1 MAVALVGGA
10 AIGALFGVLYD
21 VVKESMGRTV
31 MQYKPLLEDLKFTL
45 DCLRPRIIQEIGDHN
60 VALGLPNDD
69 IERLQQQMEEGIKLV
84 GRLSKLSMW
93 NCYVLCS
100 CCKCSK
106 PSYTDRL
113 IQLDR
118 SLRAL
123 LEVLRLQEARDM
135 KENLLLNRKIYEK
148 QDELATRQ
156 SEILKIAG
164 EILRAQQEDKGVQ
177 ELSGSSAQTVV
188 QEQIGGS
195 GVQQAASR
203 GGAALGA
210 VFEVLFSA
218 VQQTKEK
225 TRMFKRI
232 LGHLESTLD
241 SIKPLIEEIAE
252 YNKVLH
258 LTEEELESFRVEM
271 ENGVELVRKCSKVSL
286 WARNKKYEYTN
297 KLLGLDESLQRLKNI
312 LRVQLTRDARE
323 TLVSVT
329 NIETE
334 TMKIEESGIK
344 QHDQTESRRPLV
356 ELPSGDGESSGSGV
370 ETTSHEKNGEN
381 GGQQMA
387 PSGGGVGAAVLGA
400 VLARDARE
408 SLDSIRNIEA
418 VINQIEGSGV
428 VKLQN
433 EAKDSCE
440 VPAAMAK
447 SAVGLNAL
455 RVEGTRDV
463 TETLDPEANIMVG
476 WQKVEESW
484 VAQSKTEHPSRT
496 VGLDA
501 MNMQV
506 GARSTEETSV
516 SDVKAGLKRIQ
527 GKEVIKLDA
536 PFRELKED
544 VLKDG
549 EDEELDEHHHDRK
562 KKGAESVTGASGDG
576 MAICKA
582 DGCAVDL
589 SDAKAYNRRHRVCE
603 LHSKAPLVIVSGLKR
618 RFCHKCSRFH
628 DLLEFDDTK
637 QSCRRHLP
645 YIERNGTGTSLK
657 DVSGAIDTVI
667 SRIEWSGVVQSQN
680 DQSEIKG
687 SYEVVE
693 ATPPAVGLN
702 VPSVKGTRDA
712 KETLRTSAS
721 NTEAGLEQIQGKNV
735 LDSEPLY
742 AEYKETEYVPP
753 SVTVGLDVLLRGL
766 KRFLL
771 NDEVSAVVLT
781 GPQGSG
787 KTTLAK
793 YFCEDEE
800 VKAIFKNNI
809 FFVLVSKNPS
819 LSLMVQTLYQQ
830 IEPKGFQIPVLQDE
844 SIALEW
850 LRQFFME
857 TALHPSVLVLDDVW
871 PGSESLLDEFDEFKT
886 PNYKIMVT
894 SRSEFPA
901 FGFPY
906 YLKSLNDED
915 ENTLSRQ
922 SDTDIYSLDDEFL
935 SVTFDDKSLIDHF
948 PDSSASYLGDRS
960 SHVSTAIGPK
970 DQFQDSSASTLGD
983 KSSCIPK
990 DAGTMSPLDNPVKSR
1005 KKVVFKADF
1014 NEHKKKKALKAVSH
1028 IEGVDSIGWNSQNQ
1042 RLTVVGQE
1050 LDLVLIL
1057 VRLRK
1062 VASNAEIIYV
1072 GPMDQFQD
1080 SSASTLGDKSSCI
1093 PKDAG
1098 IMSPLDNPVKSRK
1111 KVVFK
1116 ASFNEHKKKKAL
1128 KAVSDIEG
1136 VDSIGWDSQNQ
1147 RLTVVGQE
1155 LDPVLILV
1163 RLRKIASDAEIISVG
1178 PMDQFQDSS
1187 ASTLGD
1193 KSSCIPKDAG
1203 IMSPLDNPVKSRKK
1217 VVFKASFNEH
1227 KKKEALKAVSDIE
1240 GVDSIGWDSQNQRL
1254 TVDGQ
1259 ELDPVLILVRLR
1271 KIASNAEIIS
1281 LGPMDQFQDSSA
1293 STLGDKSSCIPK
1305 DAGTMSPLDNPV
1317 KSRKKVVFKASFN
1330 EHKKKEALKAVS
1342 DIEGV
1347 DSIGWTSQNQRL
1359 TVVGQE
1365 LDPVLILVRLRKIA
1379 SNAEIL
1385 SVGRAK
1391 EWIKRDRKQTIQ
1403 PHHAHYPVEQKE
1415 SSVLA

>member
-164 EILRAQQEDKGVQ
+164 EILRVQQEDKGVQ

-195 GVQQAASR
+195 GVQQAASINR

-241 SIKPLIEEIAE
+241 SIKPLIEEIAQ

-271 ENGVELVRKCSKVSL
+271 EMGVELVRKCSKVSL
-286 WARNKKYEYTN
+286 WASNKKYEYTN
-297 KLLGLDESLQRLKNI
+297 KLLGLDESLRRLINI
-312 LRVQLTRDARE
+312 LRVQLARDATE
-323 TLVSVT
+323 SLVSVT
-329 NIETE
+329 NIETV
-334 TMKIEESGIK
+334 TMKIEESGII
-344 QHDQTESRRPLV
+344 QYDPLV
-356 ELPSGDGESSGSGV
+356 ELPSGDGGESSGSGA
-370 ETTSHEKNGEN
+370 ETTPHEQNGEN

-387 PSGGGVGAAVLGA
+387 PSGGVGAAARGA
-400 VLARDARE
+400 ALARDVRE
-408 SLDSIRNIEA
+408 SLVSVSNIEA

-433 EAKDSCE
+433 EQNEAKGSCE

-455 RVEGTRDV
+455 RVEGTRDL
-463 TETLDPEANIMVG
+463 TETLDPEANIKVG
-476 WQKVEESW
+476 WQNVEESW
-484 VAQSKTEHPSRT
+484 VAQGKTEHPSCT

-506 GARSTEETSV
+506 GARSMEETSV
-516 SDVKAGLKRIQ
+516 SDVEAGLKRIQ
-527 GKEVIKLDA
+527 GKEVSEPDA

-544 VLKDG
+544 VLKDE
-549 EDEELDEHHHDRK
+549 EDEELDEQVEDHHDRK

-589 SDAKAYNRRHRVCE
+589 SDAKVYNRRHRVCE

-618 RFCHKCSRFH
+618 RFCHNCSRFH
-628 DLLEFDDTK
+628 DLSEFDDTK
-637 QSCRRHLP
+637 QSCRRHVP
-645 YIERNGTGTSLK
+645 YIERDGTGTQVK
-657 DVSGAIDTVI
+657 DVSGDIDTVI

-680 DQSEIKG
+680 DQSEIKD

-702 VPSVKGTRDA
+702 VPSVKGPRDA

-721 NTEAGLEQIQGKNV
+721 NTEAGLEQIQGKDV

-753 SVTVGLDVLLRGL
+753 SVTVGLHVLLRGL

-830 IEPKGFQIPVLQDE
+830 IEPKGFQIPALQDE

-871 PGSESLLDEFDEFKT
+871 PGSESLLDKFDEFKT

-894 SRSEFPA
+894 SWSEFPA

-922 SDTDIYSLDDEFL
+922 SDTDIDSLDDEFL
-935 SVTFDDKSLIDHF
+935 SVTFDNKSLIDHF

-960 SHVSTAIGPK
+960 SHVSTAIGPM
-970 DQFQDSSASTLGD
+970 DQFQDSPASTLGV

-990 DAGTMSPLDNPVKSR
+990 DAGTM
-1005 KKVVFKADF
+1005 
-1014 NEHKKKKALKAVSH
+1014 VS
-1028 IEGVDSIGWNSQNQ
+1028 S
-1042 RLTVVGQE
+1042 
-1050 LDLVLIL
+1050 
-1057 VRLRK
+1057 
-1062 VASNAEIIYV
+1062 
-1072 GPMDQFQD
+1072 
-1080 SSASTLGDKSSCI
+1080 
-1093 PKDAG
+1093 
-1098 IMSPLDNPVKSRK
+1098 
-1111 KVVFK
+1111 
-1116 ASFNEHKKKKAL
+1116 
-1128 KAVSDIEG
+1128 
-1136 VDSIGWDSQNQ
+1136 
-1147 RLTVVGQE
+1147 
-1155 LDPVLILV
+1155 
-1163 RLRKIASDAEIISVG
+1163 
-1178 PMDQFQDSS
+1178 
-1187 ASTLGD
+1187 
-1193 KSSCIPKDAG
+1193 
-1203 IMSPLDNPVKSRKK
+1203 
-1217 VVFKASFNEH
+1217 
-1227 KKKEALKAVSDIE
+1227 
-1240 GVDSIGWDSQNQRL
+1240 
-1254 TVDGQ
+1254 
-1259 ELDPVLILVRLR
+1259 
-1271 KIASNAEIIS
+1271 
-1281 LGPMDQFQDSSA
+1281 
-1293 STLGDKSSCIPK
+1293 
-1305 DAGTMSPLDNPV
+1305 
-1317 KSRKKVVFKASFN
+1317 
-1330 EHKKKEALKAVS
+1330 
-1342 DIEGV
+1342 
-1347 DSIGWTSQNQRL
+1347 
-1359 TVVGQE
+1359 
-1365 LDPVLILVRLRKIA
+1365 
-1379 SNAEIL
+1379 
-1385 SVGRAK
+1385 
-1391 EWIKRDRKQTIQ
+1391 
-1403 PHHAHYPVEQKE
+1403 
-1415 SSVLA
+1415 

>member
-177 ELSGSSAQTVV
+177 ELSGSGAQTVV

-195 GVQQAASR
+195 GVQQAASINR

-258 LTEEELESFRVEM
+258 LTEEELESFRGEM
-271 ENGVELVRKCSKVSL
+271 ETGVELVRKCSKVSL
-286 WARNKKYEYTN
+286 WASNKKYEYTN
-297 KLLGLDESLQRLKNI
+297 KLLGLDESLQRLINI
-312 LRVQLTRDARE
+312 LRVQLARDVTE
-323 TLVSVT
+323 SLVSVT
-329 NIETE
+329 NIDTV
-334 TMKIEESGIK
+334 TMKIEESGII
-344 QHDQTESRRPLV
+344 QYDPLV
-356 ELPSGDGESSGSGV
+356 ELPSGDGGESSGSGA
-370 ETTSHEKNGEN
+370 ETTPHEQNGEN

-387 PSGGGVGAAVLGA
+387 PSGGGVGAAALGA
-400 VLARDARE
+400 ALARDVRE
-408 SLDSIRNIEA
+408 SLVSVSNIEA

-433 EAKDSCE
+433 EQNEAKGSCE

-455 RVEGTRDV
+455 SVEGTRDL
-463 TETLDPEANIMVG
+463 TETLDPEANIKVG
-476 WQKVEESW
+476 WQNVEESW
-484 VAQSKTEHPSRT
+484 VAQGKTEHPSCT

-506 GARSTEETSV
+506 GARSMEETSV
-516 SDVKAGLKRIQ
+516 SDVEAGLKQIQ
-527 GKEVIKLDA
+527 GKEVSEPDA

-544 VLKDG
+544 VLKDE
-549 EDEELDEHHHDRK
+549 EDEELDEQVEDHHDRK

-589 SDAKAYNRRHRVCE
+589 SDAKVYNRRHRVCE

-628 DLLEFDDTK
+628 DLSEFDDTK

-645 YIERNGTGTSLK
+645 YIGTQVK
-657 DVSGAIDTVI
+657 DVSGDIDTVI
-667 SRIEWSGVVQSQN
+667 GRIEWSGVVQSQN
-680 DQSEIKG
+680 DQSEIKD

-702 VPSVKGTRDA
+702 VPSVKGRRDV
-712 KETLRTSAS
+712 KETVQTSAS
-721 NTEAGLEQIQGKNV
+721 NTEAGLKQIKGKDV
-735 LDSEPLY
+735 LDFEPPY
-742 AEYKETEYVPP
+742 AEYKETEYIAS

-766 KRFLL
+766 KRSLL

-793 YFCEDEE
+793 YFCADEE
-800 VKAIFKNNI
+800 VKNIFKSNI

-830 IEPKGFQIPVLQDE
+830 IEPKGFQIPALQDE
-844 SIALEW
+844 SIALHW

-871 PGSESLLDEFDEFKT
+871 PGSESLLDKFDEFKT

-915 ENTLSRQ
+915 EMTLSRQ
-922 SDTDIYSLDDEFL
+922 SHTDIESLDEFL
-935 SVTFDDKSLIDHF
+935 SWVSLPSSVTFDDESPIDHF
-948 PDSSASYLGDRS
+948 PDSSASDLGGRS
-960 SHVSTAIGPK
+960 SDVSTA
-970 DQFQDSSASTLGD
+970 
-983 KSSCIPK
+983 
-990 DAGTMSPLDNPVKSR
+990 SR
-1005 KKVVFKADF
+1005 
-1014 NEHKKKKALKAVSH
+1014 
-1028 IEGVDSIGWNSQNQ
+1028 
-1042 RLTVVGQE
+1042 
-1050 LDLVLIL
+1050 
-1057 VRLRK
+1057 
-1062 VASNAEIIYV
+1062 
-1072 GPMDQFQD
+1072 PMDQFQD

-1098 IMSPLDNPVKSRK
+1098 AK
-1111 KVVFK
+1111 KYMRQKVLIKVSLK
-1116 ASFNEHKKKKAL
+1116 EYEKKKAM
-1128 KAVSDIEG
+1128 KVVSAVKG
-1136 VDSIGWDSQNQ
+1136 VSSVSWDSNHQT
-1147 RLTVVGQE
+1147 LTVVGE
-1155 LDPVLILV
+1155 GIDAVLMV
-1163 RLRKIASDAEIISVG
+1163 KKLRKIAFATIISI
-1178 PMDQFQDSS
+1178 DSVE
-1187 ASTLGD
+1187 
-1193 KSSCIPKDAG
+1193 P
-1203 IMSPLDNPVKSRKK
+1203 
-1217 VVFKASFNEH
+1217 
-1227 KKKEALKAVSDIE
+1227 
-1240 GVDSIGWDSQNQRL
+1240 
-1254 TVDGQ
+1254 
-1259 ELDPVLILVRLR
+1259 
-1271 KIASNAEIIS
+1271 
-1281 LGPMDQFQDSSA
+1281 
-1293 STLGDKSSCIPK
+1293 
-1305 DAGTMSPLDNPV
+1305 
-1317 KSRKKVVFKASFN
+1317 
-1330 EHKKKEALKAVS
+1330 
-1342 DIEGV
+1342 
-1347 DSIGWTSQNQRL
+1347 
-1359 TVVGQE
+1359 
-1365 LDPVLILVRLRKIA
+1365 
-1379 SNAEIL
+1379 
-1385 SVGRAK
+1385 AK
-1391 EWIKRDRKQTIQ
+1391 ENIEKDRKQTIK
-1403 PHHAHYPVEQKE
+1403 PPLYAFPR
-1415 SSVLA
+1415 

>member
-164 EILRAQQEDKGVQ
+164 EILRVQQEDKGVQ

-195 GVQQAASR
+195 GVQQAASINR

-241 SIKPLIEEIAE
+241 SIKPLIEEIAQ

-271 ENGVELVRKCSKVSL
+271 EMGVELVRKCSKVSL
-286 WARNKKYEYTN
+286 WASNKKYEYTN
-297 KLLGLDESLQRLKNI
+297 KLLGLDESLRRLINI
-312 LRVQLTRDARE
+312 LRVQLARDATE
-323 TLVSVT
+323 SLVSVT
-329 NIETE
+329 NIETV
-334 TMKIEESGIK
+334 TMKIEESGII
-344 QHDQTESRRPLV
+344 QYDPLV
-356 ELPSGDGESSGSGV
+356 ELPSGDGGESSGSGA
-370 ETTSHEKNGEN
+370 ETTPHEQNGEN

-387 PSGGGVGAAVLGA
+387 PSGGVGAAARGA
-400 VLARDARE
+400 ALARDVRE
-408 SLDSIRNIEA
+408 SLVSVSNIEA

-433 EAKDSCE
+433 EQNEAKGSCE

-455 RVEGTRDV
+455 RVEGTRDL
-463 TETLDPEANIMVG
+463 TETLDPEANIKVG
-476 WQKVEESW
+476 WQNVEESW
-484 VAQSKTEHPSRT
+484 VAQGKTEHPSCT

-506 GARSTEETSV
+506 GARSMEETSV
-516 SDVKAGLKRIQ
+516 SDVEAGLKRIQ
-527 GKEVIKLDA
+527 GKEVSEPDA

-544 VLKDG
+544 VLKDE
-549 EDEELDEHHHDRK
+549 EDEELDEQVEDHHDRK

-589 SDAKAYNRRHRVCE
+589 SDAKVYNRRHRVCE

-618 RFCHKCSRFH
+618 RFCHNCSRFH
-628 DLLEFDDTK
+628 DLSEFDDTK
-637 QSCRRHLP
+637 QSCRRHVP
-645 YIERNGTGTSLK
+645 YIERDGTGTQVK
-657 DVSGAIDTVI
+657 DVSGDIDTVI

-680 DQSEIKG
+680 DQSEIKD

-702 VPSVKGTRDA
+702 VPSVKGPRDA

-721 NTEAGLEQIQGKNV
+721 NTEAGLEQIQGKDV

-753 SVTVGLDVLLRGL
+753 SVTVGLHVLLRGL

-830 IEPKGFQIPVLQDE
+830 IEPKGFQIPALQDE

-871 PGSESLLDEFDEFKT
+871 PGSESLLDKFDEFKT

-894 SRSEFPA
+894 SWSEFPA

-922 SDTDIYSLDDEFL
+922 SDTDIDSLDDEFL
-935 SVTFDDKSLIDHF
+935 SVTFDNKSLIDHF

-960 SHVSTAIGPK
+960 SHVSTAIGPM
-970 DQFQDSSASTLGD
+970 DQFQDSPASTLGD
-983 KSSCIPK
+983 KSSCIPT
-990 DAGTMSPLDNPVKSR
+990 DAGTM
-1005 KKVVFKADF
+1005 
-1014 NEHKKKKALKAVSH
+1014 
-1028 IEGVDSIGWNSQNQ
+1028 
-1042 RLTVVGQE
+1042 
-1050 LDLVLIL
+1050 VLIQL
-1057 VRLRK
+1057 
-1062 VASNAEIIYV
+1062 
-1072 GPMDQFQD
+1072 
-1080 SSASTLGDKSSCI
+1080 
-1093 PKDAG
+1093 
-1098 IMSPLDNPVKSRK
+1098 
-1111 KVVFK
+1111 
-1116 ASFNEHKKKKAL
+1116 
-1128 KAVSDIEG
+1128 
-1136 VDSIGWDSQNQ
+1136 
-1147 RLTVVGQE
+1147 
-1155 LDPVLILV
+1155 
-1163 RLRKIASDAEIISVG
+1163 
-1178 PMDQFQDSS
+1178 
-1187 ASTLGD
+1187 
-1193 KSSCIPKDAG
+1193 
-1203 IMSPLDNPVKSRKK
+1203 
-1217 VVFKASFNEH
+1217 
-1227 KKKEALKAVSDIE
+1227 
-1240 GVDSIGWDSQNQRL
+1240 
-1254 TVDGQ
+1254 
-1259 ELDPVLILVRLR
+1259 
-1271 KIASNAEIIS
+1271 
-1281 LGPMDQFQDSSA
+1281 
-1293 STLGDKSSCIPK
+1293 
-1305 DAGTMSPLDNPV
+1305 
-1317 KSRKKVVFKASFN
+1317 
-1330 EHKKKEALKAVS
+1330 
-1342 DIEGV
+1342 
-1347 DSIGWTSQNQRL
+1347 
-1359 TVVGQE
+1359 
-1365 LDPVLILVRLRKIA
+1365 
-1379 SNAEIL
+1379 
-1385 SVGRAK
+1385 
-1391 EWIKRDRKQTIQ
+1391 
-1403 PHHAHYPVEQKE
+1403 
-1415 SSVLA
+1415 

>member
-177 ELSGSSAQTVV
+177 ELSGSGAQTMV

-195 GVQQAASR
+195 GVQQAASINR

-271 ENGVELVRKCSKVSL
+271 EKGVELVRKCSKVSL
-286 WARNKKYEYTN
+286 WASNKKYEYTN
-297 KLLGLDESLQRLKNI
+297 KLLGLDESLQRLINI
-312 LRVQLTRDARE
+312 LRVQLARDVTE
-323 TLVSVT
+323 SLVSVT
-329 NIETE
+329 NIETV
-334 TMKIEESGIK
+334 TMKIEESGII
-344 QHDQTESRRPLV
+344 QYDPLV
-356 ELPSGDGESSGSGV
+356 ELPSGDGGESSGSGA
-370 ETTSHEKNGEN
+370 ETTPHEQNGEN
-381 GGQQMA
+381 GGQQTA
-387 PSGGGVGAAVLGA
+387 PSGGGVRAAALGAA
-400 VLARDARE
+400 LARDVRE
-408 SLDSIRNIEA
+408 SLVSVSNIEA

-433 EAKDSCE
+433 EQNEAKGSCE

-455 RVEGTRDV
+455 SVEGTRDL
-463 TETLDPEANIMVG
+463 TETLDPEANIKVG
-476 WQKVEESW
+476 WQNVEESW
-484 VAQSKTEHPSRT
+484 VAQGKTEHPSCT

-506 GARSTEETSV
+506 GARSMEETFV
-516 SDVKAGLKRIQ
+516 SDIKAGLKRIQ
-527 GKEVIKLDA
+527 GKEVSEPDA

-544 VLKDG
+544 VLKG
-549 EDEELDEHHHDRK
+549 EEDEELDEQVEDHHDRK
-562 KKGAESVTGASGDG
+562 KKEAESVTGASGDG
-576 MAICKA
+576 MAICKD

-589 SDAKAYNRRHRVCE
+589 SDAKVYNRRHRVCE

-628 DLLEFDDTK
+628 DLSEFDDTK

-645 YIERNGTGTSLK
+645 YIERDGTGTQVK
-657 DVSGAIDTVI
+657 DVSGDIDTVI
-667 SRIEWSGVVQSQN
+667 SRIEWSGAVQSQN

-702 VPSVKGTRDA
+702 VPSVQGIRDS
-712 KETLRTSAS
+712 KETLQTSVCREQGIH
-721 NTEAGLEQIQGKNV
+721 TELGLKQIQGKGV
-735 LDSEPLY
+735 FDSEPPY
-742 AEYKETEYVPP
+742 AEYKETDYVPP
-753 SVTVGLDVLLRGL
+753 SVTIDVDVLLRGL

-800 VKAIFKNNI
+800 VKNIFKKNI

-819 LSLMVQTLYQQ
+819 WSLMVQTLYQQ
-830 IEPKGFQIPVLQDE
+830 IEPKGFQIPALQDE
-844 SIALEW
+844 SIALHW
-850 LRQFFME
+850 LHQFFME

-871 PGSESLLDEFDEFKT
+871 PGSESLLDKFDEFKT

-901 FGFPY
+901 FGCPY
-906 YLKSLNDED
+906 YLKSLNAED
-915 ENTLSRQ
+915 EMTLSHQ
-922 SDTDIYSLDDEFL
+922 SHTHNEDLTSVSPPP
-935 SVTFDDKSLIDHF
+935 SVTFDDKSLMDHF
-948 PDSSASYLGDRS
+948 PDSSASDLGDRS
-960 SHVSTAIGPK
+960 SHVSTAIGP
-970 DQFQDSSASTLGD
+970 
-983 KSSCIPK
+983 
-990 DAGTMSPLDNPVKSR
+990 
-1005 KKVVFKADF
+1005 
-1014 NEHKKKKALKAVSH
+1014 
-1028 IEGVDSIGWNSQNQ
+1028 
-1042 RLTVVGQE
+1042 
-1050 LDLVLIL
+1050 
-1057 VRLRK
+1057 
-1062 VASNAEIIYV
+1062 
-1072 GPMDQFQD
+1072 MDQFQD
-1080 SSASTLGDKSSCI
+1080 SSASTLEDKSSC
-1093 PKDAG
+1093 
-1098 IMSPLDNPVKSRK
+1098 V
-1111 KVVFK
+1111 
-1116 ASFNEHKKKKAL
+1116 
-1128 KAVSDIEG
+1128 
-1136 VDSIGWDSQNQ
+1136 
-1147 RLTVVGQE
+1147 
-1155 LDPVLILV
+1155 
-1163 RLRKIASDAEIISVG
+1163 
-1178 PMDQFQDSS
+1178 
-1187 ASTLGD
+1187 
-1193 KSSCIPKDAG
+1193 
-1203 IMSPLDNPVKSRKK
+1203 
-1217 VVFKASFNEH
+1217 
-1227 KKKEALKAVSDIE
+1227 
-1240 GVDSIGWDSQNQRL
+1240 
-1254 TVDGQ
+1254 
-1259 ELDPVLILVRLR
+1259 
-1271 KIASNAEIIS
+1271 
-1281 LGPMDQFQDSSA
+1281 
-1293 STLGDKSSCIPK
+1293 PK
-1305 DAGTMSPLDNPV
+1305 DAGTMFPLDNLI
-1317 KSRKKVVFKASFN
+1317 KTYMQKLVFKAMKAGSGV
-1330 EHKKKEALKAVS
+1330 EDLLRRKKRESAIDVYIDSRNQSGTANGWKLTGAREALSINLATFEKPLQKLTFADLLEATNGFHDNSLIGKGGFGDVYKAQLKDGSVVAIKKLKHIS
-1342 DIEGV
+1342 EKGDREFTAEMETIGKIKHRNLVPLLGYCKVGEERLFVYEYMKYGSLDDVLHEQKKAGV
-1347 DSIGWTSQNQRL
+1347 KLNWAAR
-1359 TVVGQE
+1359 
-1365 LDPVLILVRLRKIA
+1365 RKIA
-1379 SNAEIL
+1379 IGSARGLAFLHHNCIPHIIHRDMKSSNVLVDENLEARVSDFGMARLMSAMDTHL
-1385 SVGRAK
+1385 SVSTLAGTPGYVPPEYYQSFRCSTKGDVYSYGVVLLELLTGRRPTDSADFGDNNLVGWVKQHAK
-1391 EWIKRDRKQTIQ
+1391 LKISDVFDPELMKEDASLEIELLQHLKVACACLDDRPFRRPTMIQVMEMFKEIQAGSGMDSQSTI
-1403 PHHAHYPVEQKE
+1403 ATDDDGVFGGVEMVEMSMKE
-1415 SSVLA
+1415 VPESKE

>member
-164 EILRAQQEDKGVQ
+164 EILRVQQEDKGVQ

-195 GVQQAASR
+195 GVQQAASINR

-241 SIKPLIEEIAE
+241 SIKPLIEEIAQ

-271 ENGVELVRKCSKVSL
+271 EMGVELVRKCSKVSL
-286 WARNKKYEYTN
+286 WASNKKYEYTN
-297 KLLGLDESLQRLKNI
+297 KLLGLDESLRRLINI
-312 LRVQLTRDARE
+312 LRVQLARDATE
-323 TLVSVT
+323 SLVSVT
-329 NIETE
+329 NIETV
-334 TMKIEESGIK
+334 TMKIEESGII
-344 QHDQTESRRPLV
+344 QYDPLV
-356 ELPSGDGESSGSGV
+356 ELPSGDGGESSGSGA
-370 ETTSHEKNGEN
+370 ETTPHEQNGEN

-387 PSGGGVGAAVLGA
+387 PSGGVGAAARGA
-400 VLARDARE
+400 ALARDVRE
-408 SLDSIRNIEA
+408 SLVSVSNIEA

-433 EAKDSCE
+433 EQNEAKGSCE

-455 RVEGTRDV
+455 RVEGTRDL
-463 TETLDPEANIMVG
+463 TETLDPEANIKVG
-476 WQKVEESW
+476 WQNVEESW
-484 VAQSKTEHPSRT
+484 VAQGKTEHPSCT

-506 GARSTEETSV
+506 GARSMEETSV
-516 SDVKAGLKRIQ
+516 SDVEAGLKRIQ
-527 GKEVIKLDA
+527 GKEVSEPDA

-544 VLKDG
+544 VLKDE
-549 EDEELDEHHHDRK
+549 EDEELDEQVEDHHDRK

-589 SDAKAYNRRHRVCE
+589 SDAKVYNRRHRVCE

-618 RFCHKCSRFH
+618 RFCHNCSRFH
-628 DLLEFDDTK
+628 DLSEFDDTK
-637 QSCRRHLP
+637 QSCRRHVP
-645 YIERNGTGTSLK
+645 YIERDGTGTQVK
-657 DVSGAIDTVI
+657 DVSGDIDTVI

-680 DQSEIKG
+680 DQSEIKD

-702 VPSVKGTRDA
+702 VPSVKGPRDA

-721 NTEAGLEQIQGKNV
+721 NTEAGLEQIQGKDV

-753 SVTVGLDVLLRGL
+753 SVTVGLHVLLRGL

-830 IEPKGFQIPVLQDE
+830 IEPKGFQIPALQDE

-871 PGSESLLDEFDEFKT
+871 PGSESLLDKFDEFKT

-894 SRSEFPA
+894 SWSEFPA

-922 SDTDIYSLDDEFL
+922 SDTDIDSLDDEFL
-935 SVTFDDKSLIDHF
+935 SVTFDNKSLIDHF

-960 SHVSTAIGPK
+960 SHVSTAIGPM
-970 DQFQDSSASTLGD
+970 DQFQDSPASTLGD
-983 KSSCIPK
+983 KSSCIPT
-990 DAGTMSPLDNPVKSR
+990 DAGTMVL
-1005 KKVVFKADF
+1005 
-1014 NEHKKKKALKAVSH
+1014 
-1028 IEGVDSIGWNSQNQ
+1028 NQ
-1042 RLTVVGQE
+1042 
-1050 LDLVLIL
+1050 
-1057 VRLRK
+1057 
-1062 VASNAEIIYV
+1062 
-1072 GPMDQFQD
+1072 P
-1080 SSASTLGDKSSCI
+1080 
-1093 PKDAG
+1093 
-1098 IMSPLDNPVKSRK
+1098 
-1111 KVVFK
+1111 
-1116 ASFNEHKKKKAL
+1116 
-1128 KAVSDIEG
+1128 
-1136 VDSIGWDSQNQ
+1136 
-1147 RLTVVGQE
+1147 
-1155 LDPVLILV
+1155 
-1163 RLRKIASDAEIISVG
+1163 
-1178 PMDQFQDSS
+1178 
-1187 ASTLGD
+1187 
-1193 KSSCIPKDAG
+1193 
-1203 IMSPLDNPVKSRKK
+1203 
-1217 VVFKASFNEH
+1217 
-1227 KKKEALKAVSDIE
+1227 
-1240 GVDSIGWDSQNQRL
+1240 
-1254 TVDGQ
+1254 
-1259 ELDPVLILVRLR
+1259 
-1271 KIASNAEIIS
+1271 
-1281 LGPMDQFQDSSA
+1281 
-1293 STLGDKSSCIPK
+1293 
-1305 DAGTMSPLDNPV
+1305 
-1317 KSRKKVVFKASFN
+1317 
-1330 EHKKKEALKAVS
+1330 
-1342 DIEGV
+1342 
-1347 DSIGWTSQNQRL
+1347 
-1359 TVVGQE
+1359 
-1365 LDPVLILVRLRKIA
+1365 
-1379 SNAEIL
+1379 
-1385 SVGRAK
+1385 
-1391 EWIKRDRKQTIQ
+1391 
-1403 PHHAHYPVEQKE
+1403 
-1415 SSVLA
+1415 